1 MSDKILYYNIDTGKL
16 INSNGSQLSAKPT
29 ISYQAEPT
37 WEIRF
42 VTVDIEN
49 AEVIPV
55 NLSKGVAWKAAVD
68 TDFDVNTVPMMRT
81 LDDGIDNSN
90 GDQGVILVSL
100 DANTQTFLEK
110 VNKSSGVT
118 ATFELRGSDSDGR
131 IIYDFRFQVSC
142 VGAIDPNGTDPIP
155 VPDASVTREWVLGN
169 LRKAPEYQFSINGI
183 DWHSERNHEDLYYQT
198 RYPEGEWSETIEL
211 INGVDG
217 FAPTIEI
224 GEVKTIDPSGVV
236 SVTNVGTPD
245 AAIWNFEIPRGEDGR
260 DGWIV
265 AVGETKTGDP
275 GTNAIVEYGESYVE
289 GIGVLTLNFT
299 IPRGEKGED
308 GQDGTGGMT
317 DAERS
322 RLLPTA
328 TISGQIPMWDG
339 DEWVS
344 QVINFNQGGGG
355 NTDVPDNVLTEDDL
369 GVIIPNLSGGYL
381 LSSQLPTIPSS
392 KLPTIPS
399 GKLQQIPS
407 SLIYGS
413 LPISMI
419 YDLQNQL
426 NLRMLQ
432 SNGYT
437 KEQIDTKFAAV
448 DTSTFVSRVLFEEEM
463 ASNATALSNMSRD
476 LDSKLSRT
484 VVWDNGSINGDLV
497 VDGKRGDYQII
508 ALAEDGVISMAQTS
522 FTNFDRGDSVMLE
535 VNKTVGSVLIYDGK
549 IILNLTDS
557 GTFLFGIFNNGS
569 RIIITAPT
577 EAL

>member
-1 MSDKILYYNIDTGKL
+1 MN
-16 INSNGSQLSAKPT
+16 
-29 ISYQAEPT
+29 
-37 WEIRF
+37 
-42 VTVDIEN
+42 
-49 AEVIPV
+49 
-55 NLSKGVAWKAAVD
+55 
-68 TDFDVNTVPMMRT
+68 
-81 LDDGIDNSN
+81 GIDKSLTSE
-90 GDQGVILVSL
+90 GVLLVTL
-100 DANTQTFLEK
+100 DANTETFLDK

-118 ATFELRGSDSDGR
+118 ATFEVRGTDSDGR

-169 LRKAPEYQFSINGI
+169 LRKAPEYRWSIDGV
-183 DWHSERNHEDLYYQT
+183 DWHEERNHEDLYYQT
-198 RYPEGEWSETIEL
+198 RYPEGEWSETIGV

-217 FAPTIEI
+217 YAPTIQI
-224 GEVKTIDPSGVV
+224 GEVITLEPSGQVAIE
-236 SVTNVGTPD
+236 NVGTPD
-245 AAIWNFEIPRGEDGR
+245 AAIWNISIPRGEDGYS
-260 DGWIV
+260 GW
-265 AVGETKTGDP
+265 AVTVGSVTTGEP
-275 GTNAIVEYGESYVE
+275 GTEAKVEYTAIQE
-289 GIGVLTLNFT
+289 GDIPFLVLNFT
-299 IPRGEKGED
+299 IPRGEKGQDGED

-317 DAERS
+317 DDERS
-322 RLLPTA
+322 RLLPSA

-344 QVINFNQGGGG
+344 QVINFNQGGGDI
-355 NTDVPDNVLTEDDL
+355 DVPDNVLTEDDL
-369 GVIIPNLSGGYL
+369 GVIVPNLSAGYI

-432 SNGYT
+432 SNSYT
-437 KEQIDTKFAAV
+437 KDQIDSKFAAV

-463 ASNATALSNMSRD
+463 ATNATALSNLSRD

-484 VVWDNGSINGDLV
+484 VVWDNGTIDGDLI

-508 ALAEDGVISMAQTS
+508 TLATDGVISMAQTS

-535 VNKTVGSVLIYDGK
+535 VNKTAGSVLIYDGK
-549 IILNLTDS
+549 IILDLTDS

-569 RIIITAPT
+569 RFIITAPT